1 MIKEPNNLIR
11 KVAHLA
17 KPKQKRSSQM
27 LFSLDEYVH
36 AKK

>member
-1 MIKEPNNLIR
+1 MIKEPNNLR

-17 KPKQKRSSQM
+17 TRNQKWSSQM